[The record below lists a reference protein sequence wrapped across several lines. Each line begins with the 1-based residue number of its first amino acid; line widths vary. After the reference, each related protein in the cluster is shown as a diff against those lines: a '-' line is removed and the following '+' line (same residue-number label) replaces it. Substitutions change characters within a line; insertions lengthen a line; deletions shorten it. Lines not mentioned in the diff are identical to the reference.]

1 MDLRWKIPRSIIGRH
16 TTMAK
21 NLIKVAVEHV
31 VAYAQAHSAK
41 MDEWRESDPE
51 TFYEYTFNQMEV

>member
-1 MDLRWKIPRSIIGRH
+1 
-16 TTMAK
+16 MAK